1 MSGVTECSHV
11 EARGHPVLKAASL
24 VIRAKTRSPTC
35 LQTSFSH
42 FSRVQVLAH
51 TPHSQ
56 VGGVRKRKTSRFFAE
71 TSALASCFIWEDKI
85 TVLFPSL

>member
-11 EARGHPVLKAASL
+11 ETRGHPVLKAASL

-42 FSRVQVLAH
+42 FSRVQVPDWEENRTQGDA
-51 TPHSQ
+51 
-56 VGGVRKRKTSRFFAE
+56 FFQG
-71 TSALASCFIWEDKI
+71 
-85 TVLFPSL
+85 